1 MRLMSEQI
9 KARLEAVGVS
19 ERDISASSLN
29 GGILCIVCVLA
40 FQCSAS
46 PALMLGG

>member
-1 MRLMSEQI
+1 MRLKSEQN

-19 ERDISASSLN
+19 ELHPASD
-29 GGILCIVCVLA
+29 ILCIVCVLA